1 MNLIIVLTSIFVGNL
16 TRKIELNNKQIKQ
29 NIINEK
35 DQLIINK
42 VEFSLHNNPNYLKK
56 LHKIYFSI
64 DENFSQNQIISF
76 SEILNEKDNN
86 FILVNIKSKKSDQ

>member
-35 DQLIINK
+35 DQLIINR
-42 VEFSLHNNPNYLKK
+42 VEFSLHNNPNYLEK